1 MIEHGSFRDPA
12 ARVFYHDGRV
22 FRGLDDTAAAVDRRA
37 REVGL
42 IDELVTKG
50 LFVESW
56 PNDEIA
62 APEGLPATTVVES
75 RRVPTINYPSEWSF
89 AMLRDAALATLD
101 ANLLAMEQGFILK
114 DASAF
119 NVVYEGTRPLIID
132 ITSLEEFGEKG
143 IWTAYGQF
151 CDHFL
156 APLMLEAH
164 AGIAFQRYLSG
175 QTEGIPIVELN
186 RLLRGRAG
194 IHKGILSHV
203 RLRSRLE
210 QRAARMDTDR
220 RRAVGQMA
228 LPRSAVIGTMRKMKA
243 LVTDLESSATSTWAT
258 YEAATPYEQQQA
270 AAKAD
275 FVDESAGRAQARS
288 TAVDVGANA
297 GRFTK
302 ILAGHFGQT
311 IGIDFD
317 PGAIDALYAEAKQS
331 GISNLTPLV
340 IDITNPTPAFGWKGR
355 ERKAFTERV
364 RPDFATWLA
373 VVHHLSLGAG
383 IPLQSV
389 VTTVLDFSP
398 ESVVEFVSA
407 EDPMAKRISASR
419 TSNLAPYSR
428 QDFEKYVTAAATILA
443 ERQVSPT
450 RTLYHLRRSG
460 D

>member
-22 FRGLDDTAAAVDRRA
+22 FRGLDETAAAADRKA

-42 IDELVTKG
+42 LDTLVAKD

-56 PNDEIA
+56 PNDEIT
-62 APEGLPATTVVES
+62 APEGLPATAVIES

-186 RLLRGRAG
+186 RLLRGRSG

-203 RLRSRLE
+203 RLRSRME

-220 RRAVGQMA
+220 RRAVGRMA
-228 LPRSAVIGTMRKMKA
+228 LPRSAVIATMQRMKS
-243 LVTDLESSATSTWAT
+243 LVSDLESSAPSTWAT
-258 YEAATPYEQQQA
+258 YEEATPYEQQQA
-270 AAKAD
+270 VAKTA
-275 FVDESAGRAQARS
+275 FVDESAGRVQARS

-297 GRFTK
+297 GLFTK
-302 ILAGHFGQT
+302 ILARHFEQT
-311 IGIDFD
+311 LGIDFD
-317 PGAIDALYAEAKQS
+317 PGAIDALYAETKRS
-331 GISNLTPLV
+331 EIENLTPLV
-340 IDITNPTPAFGWKGR
+340 IDITNPTPAFGWQGR

-383 IPLQSV
+383 IPLESV
-389 VTTVLDFSP
+389 VATILDFSP
-398 ESVVEFVSA
+398 ESVVEFVSPD
-407 EDPMAKRISASR
+407 DPMAKRISASR
-419 TSNLAPYSR
+419 TSDLAPYS
-428 QDFEKYVTAAATILA
+428 QQHFEEYVAAGGKVVA

-450 RTLYHLRRSG
+450 RTLYHIRRHG